1 MDTHTDARLRRNKLS
16 NLGES
21 NSAGV
26 TYDDA
31 LRHPTLQHPTP
42 PFECNISYS
51 NASISEPYLGNLID
65 PLSALGNSNFLNCQP
80 PEIRSGDLV
89 LNSTCFAGPGCDCFC
104 KDCLGTSP
112 LLHAEQSHVAAQN
125 GFLTAS
131 PLFSATKYSVNTNP
145 PAAQFT
151 PSNTQEFTLVGDFLS
166 SPSQPQALSSSI
178 FPSGH
183 STSSQ
188 LFSSLRQATSQSSIG
203 FATENPSGYDSIQSA
218 NMRHRPNTNAST
230 VYPHKTTPTSS
241 KSLGSRIG
249 NRALPLS
256 AAGDS
261 QYPLVPWLPSWT
273 PEQFLKAKSHIVA
286 ELQPSGSM
294 TDPEKGRLAQ
304 YLTISVEELDMVM
317 HVIKVL
323 EPILENLKSA
333 SKALKMPEKLV
344 TAWYSDLQ
352 TGTPAKPETKNSG
365 NRSKA
370 ASSKDLTPRAK
381 RQKKSPAPDLYQCTH
396 ISPDRTFCPQTSKDQ
411 TDWKRHEEKHYP
423 QKKWKCML
431 PSQDDSKLCYQ
442 KEKQVFLRK
451 DKLINHFKTHG
462 TTPPDIID
470 AWHDKILS
478 DWKRQCGFCGYI
490 CSDWDSRCV
499 HVGKH
504 FRKGKRMDPDWKDPW
519 TAEKGSFQNDSDDD
533 DDNGDDDGDD
543 DHDDNDGDYEDE
555 DYEDLK
561 DTREYSTLG
570 KRRTRNRSS
579 NNDPKSSWYSS
590 RPSKSSTS
598 NDCESTDIDQRM
610 STEITQQTQMIASSN
625 SIRCRNKIPRAER
638 RKYPFEFVRS
648 IGRGAF
654 GFVDEVLHRPSNTL
668 FARKTIQVKFH
679 SRSATSENVLKEIIA
694 LRSLTHQHIVQIM
707 ASYVSQDQRSIIM
720 SPIADC
726 NLYEF
731 LNKSSLHNSSQRIL
745 ISKWFR
751 CLAAALSFMH
761 EKGWL
766 HMDLKPQN
774 LLVHGECI
782 FISDLGS
789 ARSTIDSVSD
799 MPKSRYAIT
808 PMYCAPEVSEG
819 LVVSWA
825 SDIFSLGC
833 IFLEMATTL
842 HRQSLSDFLRLRQ
855 SSSGDCSF
863 KNNIRQCRFWIDHLS
878 EISADIGPLSNDYQV
893 ISKMLSLDMQR
904 RPSAQVLKSLY
915 KDEDQADTSLSL
927 LAAFRGD
934 YFLVNE
940 IQTPLKSAS
949 MAFSWLNKCENTHKH
964 CSIRDPSFFPT
975 RILYVGGNDITTVR
989 LQAGV
994 EPSHCRYVAL
1004 SHCWE
1009 HTKPLTTTNCN
1020 LRERSIA
1027 IQCSSLPQIFQHAV
1041 QITRALEISYLWI
1054 DSLCIIQD
1062 SQQDWTK
1069 ESSQMH
1075 KIYSNSSITI
1085 AATLYADHDLSI
1097 LSNQSSDRKALTSKP
1112 EPRCT
1117 CSPGT
1122 CKAFKPLLRDNP
1134 GTTLLDSP
1142 LSQRGWAL
1150 QERMLS
1156 PRVLHF
1162 SATRLVWECREASTT
1177 IDATSRMRKSIFSMH
1192 VGNAHRLP
1200 QTECAKAVKETDT
1213 TKLLRNET
1221 IQSQNPPAFRTGNFW
1236 RELVREYSKRCLSK
1250 PQDKLPAV
1258 AGIATTL
1265 YALNGCRYL
1274 AGLWDDDLHHNL
1286 LWSRGFAA
1294 PPTARPS
1301 SYRAPSWSWAAI
1313 DSQVVW
1319 HKSVMEIPVDN
1330 RATILECTTTPCSST
1345 SPFGGVKNG
1354 HLRIR
1359 GPMQKAAIK
1368 YPQKG
1373 RLLEGSSLEYFAFVH
1388 LDARPTRNIRNSTV
1402 EYLWCLEVLAGVGL
1416 VLKEMRT
1423 SDCGI
1428 DEANVTMEQ
1437 KKFERVG
1444 VFWTSVENND
1454 KGSEKGCWKETTVC
1468 IV

>member
-1 MDTHTDARLRRNKLS
+1 MDTRTDARLQRNKLR
-16 NLGES
+16 NIVES
-21 NSAGV
+21 DSAGV
-26 TYDDA
+26 TYDGS
-31 LRHPTLQHPTP
+31 LGHPTLQHPTP
-42 PFECNISYS
+42 FECYS
-51 NASISEPYLGNLID
+51 NAPVPEPYLGNTID
-65 PLSALGNSNFLNCQP
+65 PPSALGNSNFLSFQL
-80 PEIRSGDLV
+80 PEIRSDDSD

-104 KDCLGTSP
+104 KKCLRTGP
-112 LLHAEQSHVAAQN
+112 LLHAEQSQVAAQN

-131 PLFSATKYSVNTNP
+131 PLFSATNYSVNSNTS
-145 PAAQFT
+145 AAQFT
-151 PSNTQEFTLVGDFLS
+151 PSNTQEFTLLDGFLS
-166 SPSQPQALSSSI
+166 SPSQPQALSSFD

-188 LFSSLRQATSQSSIG
+188 LFSSLRQVTPQSSIG
-203 FATENPSGYDSIQSA
+203 FATENPSSYDSIQST
-218 NMRHRPNTNAST
+218 NMRHRPDINASA
-230 VYPHKTTPTSS
+230 VYPHKITPTSS
-241 KSLGSRIG
+241 KSLSLRIG
-249 NRALPLS
+249 NREPPLS

-273 PEQFLKAKSHIVA
+273 PEKFLKAKRHIVA
-286 ELQPSGSM
+286 ELKPSGSM
-294 TDPEKGRLAQ
+294 TDSEKGRLAQ
-304 YLTISVEELDMVM
+304 YLSISVEELDMVM
-317 HVIKVL
+317 HAIRVL
-323 EPILENLKSA
+323 EPILESLNSA
-333 SKALKMPEKLV
+333 SKTLKMPENLV
-344 TAWYSDLQ
+344 TAWYADLRA
-352 TGTPAKPETKNSG
+352 GTPAKPETKNSG
-365 NRSKA
+365 YRSKA
-370 ASSKDLTPRAK
+370 ASSKDVTPRAK

-423 QKKWKCML
+423 QKGWKCML
-431 PSQDDSKLCYQ
+431 RSQDDSKLCH
-442 KEKQVFLRK
+442 EKQQHVFLRK

-462 TTPPDIID
+462 TTPPDTID
-470 AWHDKILS
+470 AWHDKIFS

-533 DDNGDDDGDD
+533 DDNGDDDDD
-543 DHDDNDGDYEDE
+543 DDDNDNDGDYEDE
-555 DYEDLK
+555 EYEEYK
-561 DTREYSTLG
+561 DTRECSPLG
-570 KRRTRNRSS
+570 KRRTRKRSG
-579 NNDPKSSWYSS
+579 NNAPNSSRYSS
-590 RPSKSSTS
+590 RPSESSIS

-625 SIRCRNKIPRAER
+625 SIRCRNKTPRTEG
-638 RKYPFEFVRS
+638 RKYPFKFVRS

-654 GFVDEVLHRPSNTL
+654 GFVDEVLHLPSNTR
-668 FARKTIQVKFH
+668 FARKTVQVKFH
-679 SRSATSENVLKEIIA
+679 GRSAVSENVLKEIHA

-720 SPIADC
+720 SPIAHC

-731 LNKSSLHNSSQRIL
+731 LNKPSLHTPSQRIL

-789 ARSTIDSVSD
+789 ARSTIGSLSD

-863 KNNIRQCRFWIDHLS
+863 KNNIRKCSFWIDHLS

-893 ISKMLSLDMQR
+893 ISKMLSLDMQK
-904 RPSAQVLKSLY
+904 RPSAKVLRNLY
-915 KDEDQADTSLSL
+915 MDEDQADTSLSL
-927 LAAFRGD
+927 LATFQGD

-940 IQTPLKSAS
+940 IQKPLKSAS
-949 MAFSWLNKCENTHKH
+949 MAFSWLNKCENTHKC

-975 RILYVGGNDITTVR
+975 RVLYVGGNDITTVR

-994 EPSHCRYVAL
+994 EPYHCRYVAL
-1004 SHCWE
+1004 SHCWG
-1009 HTKPLTTTNCN
+1009 HTNPLTTTNYN

-1062 SQQDWTK
+1062 SHQDWTN

-1075 KIYSNSSITI
+1075 KIYSNSSVTI
-1085 AATLYADHDLSI
+1085 AATLYVDHDLSVFR
-1097 LSNQSSDRKALTSKP
+1097 NQSPERKALTGKP

-1122 CKAFKPLLRDNP
+1122 CKAFKPLLEDNP
-1134 GTTLLDSP
+1134 GTMLLDSP

-1192 VGNAHRLP
+1192 VDNAHRLP
-1200 QTECAKAVKETDT
+1200 QTEYMKTTNENDT
-1213 TKLLRNET
+1213 TRLLRNET
-1221 IQSQNPPAFRTGNFW
+1221 IQSADPPAFRAGNFW
-1236 RELVREYSKRCLSK
+1236 RELVREYSKRCLSR

-1265 YALNGCRYL
+1265 YALDGCRYL
-1274 AGLWDDDLHHNL
+1274 AGLWDDDLQHNL
-1286 LWSRGFAA
+1286 LWSRHFAA
-1294 PPTARPS
+1294 PPNARPNQ
-1301 SYRAPSWSWAAI
+1301 YRAPSWSWAAI

-1319 HKSVMEIPVDN
+1319 HKSVMEIPRDT
-1330 RATILECTTTPCSST
+1330 RAKILECTTTPCSSA
-1345 SPFGGVKNG
+1345 SPFGGVENG
-1354 HLRIR
+1354 YLRIR

-1368 YPQKG
+1368 HPQKED
-1373 RLLEGSSLEYFAFVH
+1373 LLEGSSLEKFAFVH
-1388 LDARPTRNIRNSTV
+1388 LDARPTRNIKDSTV

-1416 VLKEMRT
+1416 VLKEMKT
-1423 SDCGI
+1423 SDSGI
-1428 DEANVTMEQ
+1428 DETYVTIEQ
-1437 KKFERVG
+1437 EKFERVG
-1444 VFWTSVENND
+1444 VFWMSVENND